1 MNTHLNY
8 QCCPRTND
16 SKQSKKWWKKY
27 LIYFQRWNS
36 SQNQCATLSAS
47 LFDKC
52 ATKSCSIPWNSQVF
66 ILARAHAPR
75 TQCFSATACVCLC
88 PVDRFMLHAIKSVK
102 SLYTVQTHCCCYI
115 TTAFVPFVFFTIIQ
129 LALSIHWLP
138 HIYTEC
144 FHSDILQYFSFFLSS
159 IFRFRANSLAK
170 AHWNVQKKWCYSL
183 FIHWWR
189 FSEQKK
195 CENREKPPN
204 AMAKKTECT

>member
-1 MNTHLNY
+1 MIVKGIEMNTHLNY

-16 SKQSKKWWKKY
+16 SKQSKKWWKKN

-52 ATKSCSIPWNSQVF
+52 ATKSCSIPWNSQVSM
-66 ILARAHAPR
+66 LARAHAPR

-115 TTAFVPFVFFTIIQ
+115 ITAFVPFLFSPSFNWRFRFTDCHI
-129 LALSIHWLP
+129 SIRNAFIP
-138 HIYTEC
+138 IYYNI
-144 FHSDILQYFSFFLSS
+144 FLSFFPP
-159 IFRFRANSLAK
+159 
-170 AHWNVQKKWCYSL
+170 
-183 FIHWWR
+183 
-189 FSEQKK
+189 FSAFVLT
-195 CENREKPPN
+195 C
-204 AMAKKTECT
+204 